1 MILTKRLRSLFN
13 PEQYQGWGMTRK
25 YFEGWY
31 FKVVNATGTKAFAF
45 IPGIGMD
52 EAGNSHSFIQ
62 VLNGTE
68 KKSGYHSFSASLFA
82 PAAKGFELF
91 IGKNF
96 FSTGRITLDLP
107 DIRGTLDFSGVMP
120 WPKPWYSPGI
130 MGPYAFA
137 PFMECSHGVVSMDHG
152 ISGHLEIN
160 GEQVDFSG
168 GRGYTEKDWG
178 HTFPSAYV
186 WVQTN
191 HFSKPGISFKAS
203 VARVPWVTG
212 TFTGFIAG
220 IWLHDHLIRFTTYN
234 RSSLRELK
242 VTDNSLVIEME
253 NRDYIFRM
261 TAPLDPATGLASP
274 VRGLMDGRI
283 EESMTATV
291 TLVITEKKNRKTVL
305 DDCGRNTCI
314 EVSGDMNTLMPG
326 K

>member
-1 MILTKRLRSLFN
+1 MIVAKQIRSLFN

-31 FKVVNATGTKAFAF
+31 YKVVNAAGTKAFAF

-52 EAGNSHSFIQ
+52 EAGNSHAFIQ
-62 VLNGTE
+62 VLDGIK
-68 KKSGYHSFSASLFA
+68 KKSEYLTFSSSLFA
-82 PAAKGFELF
+82 PSAKGFEIS
-91 IGKNF
+91 IGKNY
-96 FSTGRITLDLP
+96 FSLNRIILDLP
-107 DIRGTLDFSGVMP
+107 GVKGTLDFSGVVP

-137 PFMECSHGVVSMDHG
+137 PFMECNHGVVSMDHS
-152 ISGHLEIN
+152 ISGQLEIN
-160 GEQVDFSG
+160 GELIDFTG

-220 IWLHDHLIRFTTYN
+220 IWLTDHLIRFTTYN
-234 RSSLRELK
+234 RSRLRKLK
-242 VTDNSLVIEME
+242 ITEEFADFEIE
-253 NRDYIFRM
+253 NRNYILKM
-261 TAPLDPATGLASP
+261 SAPLHLGTGLASP

-283 EESMTATV
+283 EESMTAEIS
-291 TLVITEKKNRKTVL
+291 LILEEKKSGKTVL
-305 DDCGRNTCI
+305 EDHGRNTCI
-314 EVSGDMNTLMPG
+314 EVSGDTATLMPG
-326 K
+326 

>member
-1 MILTKRLRSLFN
+1 MILAKQIRSLFN
-13 PEQYQGWGMTRK
+13 PDQYQGWGMTRK

-62 VLNGTE
+62 VLDGME
-68 KKSGYHSFSASLFA
+68 KKSEYHTFSSSLFV
-82 PAAKGFELF
+82 PAAKGFELS

-96 FSTGRITLDLP
+96 FSTNRIVLDLP
-107 DIRGTLDFSGVMP
+107 AVKGALDFSGIVP

-137 PFMECSHGVVSMDHG
+137 PFMECNHGVVSMDHS

-160 GEQVDFSG
+160 GELIDFTG

-191 HFSKPGISFKAS
+191 HFSKPGISLKAS

-220 IWLHDHLIRFTTYN
+220 IWVNDHLIRFTTYN
-234 RSSLRELK
+234 RSALK
-242 VTDNSLVIEME
+242 RLEVTDNFMEMVME
-253 NRDYIFRM
+253 NRDYIFEI
-261 TAPLDPATGLASP
+261 TAPLDLATGLASP

-283 EESMTATV
+283 EESMTARV
-291 TLVITEKKNRKTVL
+291 SLVLTEKKTGRTVL
-305 DDCGRNTCI
+305 DDHGKNTCI
-314 EVSGDMNTLMPG
+314 EISGDMNTLMPG
-326 K
+326 

>member
-1 MILTKRLRSLFN
+1 MILTKQIRSLFN

-31 FKVVNATGTKAFAF
+31 FKVVNATETKAFAF

-62 VLNGTE
+62 VLDGKQ
-68 KKSGYHSFSASLFA
+68 KKSEYHTFSSSLFV
-82 PAAKGFELF
+82 PSVKGFELS
-91 IGKNF
+91 IGKNY
-96 FSTGRITLDLP
+96 FSINRIILDLP
-107 DIRGTLDFSGVMP
+107 AVKGALDFSGIVP

-130 MGPYAFA
+130 MGPYTFA
-137 PFMECSHGVVSMDHG
+137 PFMECNHGVVSMDHS

-160 GEQVDFSG
+160 GELIDFTG

-191 HFSKPGISFKAS
+191 HFSKPGISLKAS

-220 IWLHDHLIRFTTYN
+220 IWVNNHLIRFTTYN
-234 RSSLRELK
+234 RSALKRLK
-242 VTDNSLVIEME
+242 VTDNFMEMVME
-253 NRDYIFRM
+253 NRDYIFEM
-261 TAPLDPATGLASP
+261 TAPLDLATGLASP

-283 EESMTATV
+283 EESMTAGV
-291 TLVITEKKNRKTVL
+291 SLLLTEKNNGKMVL
-305 DDCGRNTCI
+305 NDRGRNTCI
-314 EVSGDMNTLMPG
+314 EISGDMNTLMPG
-326 K
+326 